1 MFADSPELQKM
12 MEMIEVSDYAGLED
26 YTYHLLNMV
35 ADENLFMEVWITD
48 SRRGAIRFAL
58 SVLYA
63 DPSSVSDVNQ
73 IPQWITDSSEFIEFL
88 LVAETNYGIEGW
100 ANIFNSV
107 AQKHF
112 IDNVLDFNLLDFF
125 TDMVLPAA
133 QPIPKDMSLADFLD
147 NENMYAVID
156 IPDVEQAWTEMI
168 GSGKMFA
175 EDFTNDW
182 E

>member
-112 IDNVLDFNLLDFF
+112 IDNVL
-125 TDMVLPAA
+125 VLPAA
-133 QPIPKDMSLADFLD
+133 QPVPKDMSLADFLD
-147 NENMYAVID
+147 NDNMYAVID